1 MGEKERVISLYNYI
15 SEVSKSSKS
24 INRNISLERW
34 YYFLN
39 NLPLDENINF
49 NNLYDE
55 NIIEIKKPNFLRPIK
70 LEKKFI
76 VWIDGNWENFKEKI
90 KIKKEIIIEKVI
102 INEEKKEEIVSEI
115 IPINEEILKTLT
127 LKKQER
133 DIWVKEQEKIE
144 NVRKIFD
151 ALYIQ
156 YLELNKESEMLE
168 LVLANGMLKM
178 SSYDIYYPII
188 LKKIKLEFNAEE
200 NIIYIK
206 NFIENGGYLTEL
218 YTEFLNEIENIN
230 LNGVLELDTKVKE
243 KDIYPLDVENIDN
256 FFREF
261 VHKLSV
267 NGQYSK
273 DIENFHLFDKES
285 VIIEDNPLIF
295 IRKKDS
301 GVIKAIDEIVKN
313 IEEIEEIPEQ
323 LSELIGLAENEK
335 TLDKISKEE
344 NKENILNKSENVIS
358 KDGILFVK
366 EANIEQIEI
375 AQKIEK
381 NRAVV
386 VQGPPGTGKTHTIA
400 NLLGHFL
407 AQGKNVLVTSHTKK
421 ALKVLKDKIPKN
433 IQGLCISILDDD
445 NSDMSRSVEN
455 ITENMGRLDSIKLK
469 KEVDILEQERLKEIK
484 ELKKINTQLFS
495 IKYKEN
501 QSIFYNGEG
510 FSITEL
516 GRYLRKNEERLN
528 KINGKI
534 EENTPCP
541 ISNEEFKFLKEYRI
555 KVSKED
561 EKEIELNLND
571 SNFFKTKDEFKDIL
585 EKLDE
590 KREKVEILLKNKEF
604 YYENDSL
611 IFEELGR
618 INLQIFEKS
627 KLKDDFI
634 PIKLKN
640 IKKWELY
647 LIRIGANNGNNK
659 LLWEVFLD
667 EVRKVADL
675 VATQS
680 LKFFGKEI
688 KFELEIIEGKKQVL
702 ELKEAINNPGLFL
715 KNRLKKAKN
724 NLGNKIQINGKILE
738 TIEECDLVLE
748 YLDLMQKKDELNK
761 KWKTFS
767 ITDINIDEILDN
779 PKKFIENVLYYLNW
793 NEREKFEFIKN
804 IKQELGIDIKLI
816 FGKLEI
822 MELNELPMYIEK
834 IEKYINISNKALEY
848 MKLFQL
854 YDDYAQLV
862 LENTNENSV
871 IENGIREA
879 VINKDIENYDKF
891 LKILELVSN
900 KTKLY
905 NKRKEILNKIKKV
918 ANEWAMNL
926 FEENYDR
933 EIDDIYEVWKWK
945 QLSQELEKLQ
955 NEPYEK
961 LQKEVRDK
969 KEKIK
974 NLTLELV
981 EKKSWYYVLSFVEKK
996 ENLTI
1001 SQSLR
1006 GWKRSMEKIGKGTGK
1021 NAEKHRN
1028 EAKNKIAICQKAV
1041 PIWIMPMNKVID
1053 TLNPAKNKFDIVI
1066 VDEASQSDI
1075 SALVLLYMAKKVIIV
1090 GDDKQVSPSAVGVK
1104 IEKENLLIEKY
1115 LKGRIINSDLYGMR
1129 SSLYLIASTTYQP
1142 LMLREHFRCVPE
1154 IIGYSNKTSYDFKIK
1169 PLREA
1174 SSSKLTPAVI
1184 NYRVDGKRG
1193 SDGKVNE
1200 VEAKTIVSLI
1210 MACLEEDI
1218 YEKAT
1223 FGVISLLGK
1232 EQVDF
1237 IQNLLVEK
1245 IGNGLIEEHEIL
1257 CGDPSHF
1264 QGDEKDI
1271 IFLSMVDSNKN
1282 SEVPLKLKSEGK
1294 ENENKK
1300 RYNVATSRAKDQLW
1314 LVHSLDVRKD
1324 LKIGDIRRELIEFT
1338 ENPRSFMI
1346 EEEVKS
1352 KSDSIFEEEVA
1363 KYLLA
1368 RDYNL
1373 YQQWEVG
1380 AYRLD
1385 MVVSCGENR
1394 VAIECDGERWHS
1406 SEEQIKNDIERQE
1419 ILERCGW
1426 KFIRIRGSKYF
1437 RNPDLTMKEVVKEL
1451 NIRGIY
1457 PEKQESILN
1466 KGQDNKLLNKIK
1478 NRAQEIL
1485 LSWKDDKDKK
1495 EERLDEESK
1504 VLNREDSDNKA
1515 FKEIKE
1521 EKTVYPKNENRINK
1535 IFDKINLEG
1544 SNREKVKKDIYT
1556 FLSEESIE
1564 YIDNSKTSNL
1574 LWIIY
1579 SSEKEGKIETYLQEN
1594 NYSYSFDKRGAR
1606 ATNNRKAWRVKMEG

>member
-24 INRNISLERW
+24 INKNISFEKW
-34 YYFLN
+34 YYFLD
-39 NLPLDENINF
+39 NLPLDKNIEF
-49 NNLYDE
+49 NNFYDE
-55 NIIEIKKPNFLRPIK
+55 NIIEIRKPNFLKSIK
-70 LEKKFI
+70 LEEKFI
-76 VWIDGNWENFKEKI
+76 DWIEGEWENFEKKV
-90 KIKKEIIIEKVI
+90 KIKKEIIVEKII
-102 INEEKKEEIVSEI
+102 INENAEEEIVSEI
-115 IPINEEILKTLT
+115 VTISDEILETLN
-127 LKKQER
+127 LKIKER
-133 DIWVKEQEKIE
+133 DIWIEEQKKIDR
-144 NVRKIFD
+144 VRKIFD
-151 ALYIQ
+151 SLYIQ
-156 YLELNKESEMLE
+156 YLELNKESETLE
-168 LVLANGMLKM
+168 LVLANGMLKI
-178 SSYDIYYPII
+178 SNFDVYYPII

-200 NIIYIK
+200 NIIYLK
-206 NFIENGGYLTEL
+206 NFIENGGYITEL

-230 LNGVLELDTKVKE
+230 LTGVLELDKKVKE
-243 KDIYPLDVENIDN
+243 KDIYPLDINEIDN

-267 NGQYSK
+267 DGQYSK
-273 DIENFHLFDKES
+273 DIENFHMINRNS
-285 VIIEDNPLIF
+285 IIIEDNPLIF
-295 IRKKDS
+295 IRKKDN
-301 GVIKAIDEIVKN
+301 GVVKAIDEIIKD
-313 IEEIEEIPEQ
+313 IEELGEIPEQ
-323 LSELIGLAENEK
+323 LSELIGL
-335 TLDKISKEE
+335 SE
-344 NKENILNKSENVIS
+344 NKKNLSINSEEKNKDFIS
-358 KDGILFVK
+358 RDEILFVK
-366 EANIEQIEI
+366 DSNIEQIEI
-375 AQKIEK
+375 AEKIERNK
-381 NRAVV
+381 AVV

-407 AQGKNVLVTSHTKK
+407 SQGKNVLVTSHTKK

-455 ITENMGRLDSIKLK
+455 ITENMGRLDSKKLK

-484 ELKKINTQLFS
+484 ELKEINRQLFS

-510 FSITEL
+510 FSIIEL
-516 GRYLRKNEERLN
+516 GKYLRENEEKLN
-528 KINGKI
+528 KINGNV
-534 EENTPCP
+534 EENVPCP
-541 ISNEEFKFLKEYRI
+541 ISNEEFKFLNEYRI
-555 KVSKED
+555 EVSKED
-561 EKEIELNLND
+561 EKEIELNLVDINI
-571 SNFFKTKDEFKDIL
+571 FKTKDEFKDIL

-590 KREKVEILLKNKEF
+590 KEKKLNKILETEEFYFESNNLIIIGKGKIDLNKFTNCENKSIEYFDKIKGIRSWQLELLKIGANKGNRKLIWENFLNELNSEVSVINEKEMKFFGQDICCKNIDLFEGKRLVLELKSAIKNPIFLFKTNLKKALKEIENKVMLNSRNIKTLEECEF
-604 YYENDSL
+604 LLEYFEVIEKKESLKRKWKNFNIKEVNFESIIDNPDNFIKEIRYFLNWNEIEKDKFIKNIQTFGIDISL
-611 IFEELGR
+611 IFEK
-618 INLQIFEKS
+618 NKS
-627 KLKDDFI
+627 F
-634 PIKLKN
+634 
-640 IKKWELY
+640 
-647 LIRIGANNGNNK
+647 
-659 LLWEVFLD
+659 
-667 EVRKVADL
+667 
-675 VATQS
+675 
-680 LKFFGKEI
+680 
-688 KFELEIIEGKKQVL
+688 IIE
-702 ELKEAINNPGLFL
+702 
-715 KNRLKKAKN
+715 
-724 NLGNKIQINGKILE
+724 
-738 TIEECDLVLE
+738 
-748 YLDLMQKKDELNK
+748 
-761 KWKTFS
+761 
-767 ITDINIDEILDN
+767 NISD
-779 PKKFIENVLYYLNW
+779 
-793 NEREKFEFIKN
+793 
-804 IKQELGIDIKLI
+804 
-816 FGKLEI
+816 
-822 MELNELPMYIEK
+822 YIERL
-834 IEKYINISNKALEY
+834 EKYIIISELSQERIKAF
-848 MKLFQL
+848 K
-854 YDDYAQLV
+854 DYSNYKRFI
-862 LENTNENSV
+862 LENTNENSI

-879 VINKDIENYDKF
+879 VVSKDIENYDKF
-891 LKILELVSN
+891 LKTLEYVSN
-900 KTKLY
+900 KIKIY
-905 NKRKEILNKIKKV
+905 KKRKEILSNVKKV

-996 ENLTI
+996 ENLTV

-1028 EAKNKIAICQKAV
+1028 EAKDKIAICQKAV

-1090 GDDKQVSPSAVGVK
+1090 GDDKQVSPSAVGIK

-1184 NYRVDGKRG
+1184 NYRVDGERE

-1245 IGNGLIEEHEIL
+1245 VGNGLIEKHEIL

-1314 LVHSLDVRKD
+1314 LVHSLDARKD
-1324 LKIGDIRRELIEFT
+1324 LKTGDIRRELIEFT

-1406 SEEQIKNDIERQE
+1406 SEEQIKNDMERQE

-1437 RNPDLTMKEVVKEL
+1437 RNPDLTMKEVIKEL

-1466 KGQDNKLLNKIK
+1466 KEQDNKLLNKIK

-1485 LSWKDDKDKK
+1485 LSWKDDKDK
-1495 EERLDEESK
+1495 EEEKLDEDSK
-1504 VLNREDSDNKA
+1504 VLDREDSKNKA

-1521 EKTVYPKNENRINK
+1521 EKTIYSKNENQINK

-1544 SNREKVKKDIYT
+1544 SNREQIKKDIYT

>member
-24 INRNISLERW
+24 INKNISFEKW
-34 YYFLN
+34 YYFLD
-39 NLPLDENINF
+39 NLPLDKNIEF
-49 NNLYDE
+49 NNFYDE
-55 NIIEIKKPNFLRPIK
+55 NIIEIRKPNFLKSIK
-70 LEKKFI
+70 LEEKFI
-76 VWIDGNWENFKEKI
+76 DWIEGEWENFEKKV
-90 KIKKEIIIEKVI
+90 KIKKEIIVEKII
-102 INEEKKEEIVSEI
+102 INENTEEEIVSEI
-115 IPINEEILKTLT
+115 VTISDEILETLN
-127 LKKQER
+127 LKIKER
-133 DIWVKEQEKIE
+133 DIWIEEQKKIDR
-144 NVRKIFD
+144 VRKIFD
-151 ALYIQ
+151 SLYIQ
-156 YLELNKESEMLE
+156 YLELNKESETLE
-168 LVLANGMLKM
+168 LVLANGMLKI
-178 SSYDIYYPII
+178 SNFDVYYPII

-200 NIIYIK
+200 NIIYLK
-206 NFIENGGYLTEL
+206 NFIENGGYITEL

-230 LNGVLELDTKVKE
+230 LTGVLELDKKVKE
-243 KDIYPLDVENIDN
+243 KDIYPLDINEIDN

-267 NGQYSK
+267 DGQYSK
-273 DIENFHLFDKES
+273 DIENFHMINRNS

-295 IRKKDS
+295 IRKKDN
-301 GVIKAIDEIVKN
+301 GVVKAIDEIIKD
-313 IEEIEEIPEQ
+313 IEELGEIPEQ
-323 LSELIGLAENEK
+323 LSELIGL
-335 TLDKISKEE
+335 SE
-344 NKENILNKSENVIS
+344 NKKNLSINSEEKNKDFIS
-358 KDGILFVK
+358 RDEILFVK
-366 EANIEQIEI
+366 DSNIEQIEI
-375 AQKIEK
+375 AEKIERNK
-381 NRAVV
+381 AVV

-407 AQGKNVLVTSHTKK
+407 SQGKNVLVTSHTKK

-455 ITENMGRLDSIKLK
+455 ITENMGRLDSKKLK

-484 ELKKINTQLFS
+484 ELKEINRQLFS

-510 FSITEL
+510 FSIIEL
-516 GRYLRKNEERLN
+516 GKYLRENEEKLN
-528 KINGKI
+528 KINGNV
-534 EENTPCP
+534 EENVPCP
-541 ISNEEFKFLKEYRI
+541 ISNEEFKFLNEYRI
-555 KVSKED
+555 EVSKED
-561 EKEIELNLND
+561 EKEIELNLVDINI
-571 SNFFKTKDEFKDIL
+571 FKTKDEFKDIL

-590 KREKVEILLKNKEF
+590 KEKKLNKILETEEFYFESNNLIIIGKGKIDLNKFTNCENKSIEYFDKIKGIRSWQLELLKIGTNKGNRKLIWENFLNELNSEVSVINEKEMKFFGQDICCKNIDLFEGKRLVLELKSAIKNPIFLFKTNLKKALKEIENKVMLNSRNIKTLEECEF
-604 YYENDSL
+604 LLEYFEVIEKKESLKRKWKNFNIKEVNFESIIDNPDNFIKEIRYFLNWNEIEKDKLIKNIQTFGIDISL
-611 IFEELGR
+611 IFEK
-618 INLQIFEKS
+618 NKS
-627 KLKDDFI
+627 F
-634 PIKLKN
+634 
-640 IKKWELY
+640 
-647 LIRIGANNGNNK
+647 
-659 LLWEVFLD
+659 
-667 EVRKVADL
+667 
-675 VATQS
+675 
-680 LKFFGKEI
+680 
-688 KFELEIIEGKKQVL
+688 IIE
-702 ELKEAINNPGLFL
+702 
-715 KNRLKKAKN
+715 
-724 NLGNKIQINGKILE
+724 
-738 TIEECDLVLE
+738 
-748 YLDLMQKKDELNK
+748 
-761 KWKTFS
+761 
-767 ITDINIDEILDN
+767 NISD
-779 PKKFIENVLYYLNW
+779 
-793 NEREKFEFIKN
+793 
-804 IKQELGIDIKLI
+804 
-816 FGKLEI
+816 
-822 MELNELPMYIEK
+822 YIERL
-834 IEKYINISNKALEY
+834 EKYIIISELSQERIKAF
-848 MKLFQL
+848 K
-854 YDDYAQLV
+854 DYSNYKRFI
-862 LENTNENSV
+862 LENTNENSI

-879 VINKDIENYDKF
+879 VVSKDIENYDKF
-891 LKILELVSN
+891 LKTLEYVSN
-900 KTKLY
+900 KIKIY
-905 NKRKEILNKIKKV
+905 KKRKEILSNVKKV

-996 ENLTI
+996 ENLTV

-1028 EAKNKIAICQKAV
+1028 EAKDKIAICQKAV

-1090 GDDKQVSPSAVGVK
+1090 GDDKQVSPSAVGIK

-1174 SSSKLTPAVI
+1174 SSSKLIPAVI
-1184 NYRVDGKRG
+1184 NYRVDGERE

-1200 VEAKTIVSLI
+1200 VEVKTIVSLI

-1245 IGNGLIEEHEIL
+1245 VGNGLIEKHEIL

-1314 LVHSLDVRKD
+1314 LVHSLDARKD
-1324 LKIGDIRRELIEFT
+1324 LKTGDIRRELIEFT

-1406 SEEQIKNDIERQE
+1406 SEEQIKNDMERQE

-1437 RNPDLTMKEVVKEL
+1437 RNPDLTMKEVIKEL

-1466 KGQDNKLLNKIK
+1466 KEQDNKLLNKIK

-1485 LSWKDDKDKK
+1485 LSWKDDKDK
-1495 EERLDEESK
+1495 EEEKLDEDSK
-1504 VLNREDSDNKA
+1504 VLDREDSKNKA

-1521 EKTVYPKNENRINK
+1521 EKTIYSKNENQINK

-1544 SNREKVKKDIYT
+1544 SNREQIKKDIYT